1 MAKRDTTAVTV
12 VLIDPLARTVTSV
25 EHDGSAG
32 RSEQLVQ
39 TPFPSETHWGK
50 DTLVYDENGEFRPDT
65 GVFSLAGFPE
75 PFLYGRVLLI
85 GMCEGQMTTPTRGI
99 EEVRQSV
106 QWHDLTD
113 PPERARIGIE

>member
-12 VLIDPLARTVTSV
+12 ILIDPLVRTIAAA

-32 RSEQLVQ
+32 RSGQLVQ
-39 TPFPSETHWGK
+39 TAVLSETHWDK
-50 DTLVYDENGEFRPDT
+50 DILVYDENSKFRPDT

-75 PFLYGRVLLI
+75 PFLYGRMLLI
-85 GMCEGQMTTPTRGI
+85 GVREGQVTTPTRGI
-99 EEVRQSV
+99 EEVRQSI

-113 PPERARIGIE
+113 